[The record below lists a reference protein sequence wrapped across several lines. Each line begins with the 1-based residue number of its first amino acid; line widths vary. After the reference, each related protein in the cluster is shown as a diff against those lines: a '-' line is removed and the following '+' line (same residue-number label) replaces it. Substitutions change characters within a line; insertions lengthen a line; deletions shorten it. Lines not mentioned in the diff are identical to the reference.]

1 MANIEF
7 KFAGRASGF
16 SLIELM
22 TVVAIIAILASIAL
36 PAYDKYVLRG
46 KRVEGR
52 AHLFDAAAILE
63 RYYSDNNRYA
73 NAANTFPSIKIC
85 KTASSCTTA
94 PTETGKYDLTINTGY
109 GTAYQTYTLTA
120 DPTFDDPECGNFTL
134 RNDGLKRITGTGNV
148 AECWNR

>member
-46 KRVEGR
+46 KRVEAR

-73 NAANTFPSIKIC
+73 DADNTFPTIKIC
-85 KTASSCTTA
+85 KTVNSCMTV
-94 PTETGKYDLTINTGY
+94 PTETGKYDLTINTG
-109 GTAYQTYTLTA
+109 APYQTYTLKA
-120 DPTFDDPECGNFTL
+120 EPTFNDPECGDFFL
-134 RNDGLKRITGTGNV
+134 RHDSTKYTSFGPL
-148 AECWNR
+148 ECWSR

>member
-46 KRVEGR
+46 KRGEGR
-52 AHLFDAAAILE
+52 AHLFDTAAILE

-73 NAANTFPSIKIC
+73 MSDNAFPTFKIKDKSATGKYRI
-85 KTASSCTTA
+85 TIATTA
-94 PTETGKYDLTINTGY
+94 P
-109 GTAYQTYTLTA
+109 YQQYILNA
-120 DPTFDDPECGNFTL
+120 EPENFDDPECDDLTL
-134 RNDGLKRITGTGNV
+134 SSYGIKGITGTGDV
-148 AECWNR
+148 DDCWNR